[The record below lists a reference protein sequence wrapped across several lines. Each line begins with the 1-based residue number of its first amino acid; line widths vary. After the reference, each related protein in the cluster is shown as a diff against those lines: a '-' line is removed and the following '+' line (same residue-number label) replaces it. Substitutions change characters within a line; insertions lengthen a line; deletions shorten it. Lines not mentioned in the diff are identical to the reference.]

1 MPTSKANA
9 TWNGN
14 LKNGKGVLSFDSGSY
29 KGKYTFA
36 SRFKNGEGTNPEE
49 LIGAAHAGC
58 YAMALSNELAK
69 AGHDPHS
76 VGTRAEVRFGVTDD
90 GPAITGIKLIAEANV
105 PGIDDDTFQQFA
117 KGAKEGCPVSK
128 ALAGINITLDAQLKS

>member
-1 MPTSKANA
+1 
-9 TWNGN
+9 
-14 LKNGKGVLSFDSGSY
+14 
-29 KGKYTFA
+29 
-36 SRFKNGEGTNPEE
+36 
-49 LIGAAHAGC
+49 
-58 YAMALSNELAK
+58 
-69 AGHDPHS
+69 
-76 VGTRAEVRFGVTDD
+76 VTDD